1 MGHIG
6 KHSSRV
12 TAEWL
17 EPQVLGEGM
26 ESRLRSKVMTL
37 SGKKKGRKHFILRAM
52 RPFGRFSKRRQ
63 SI

>member
-37 SGKKKGRKHFILRAM
+37 SGKKKRKKALHPKSNETLWEI
-52 RPFGRFSKRRQ
+52 
-63 SI
+63 